1 MYVVFSLFIVGLM
14 FEGSKSKGWNLE
26 LGTWKGKVEA
36 CKPLLK
42 KSYFDSLG
50 F

>member
-1 MYVVFSLFIVGLM
+1 M
-14 FEGSKSKGWNLE
+14 FEGSESKGWNLE

-42 KSYFDSLG
+42 KNIFDSLG

>member
-1 MYVVFSLFIVGLM
+1 
-14 FEGSKSKGWNLE
+14 LE

-42 KSYFDSLG
+42 KVIFWFIRFLVVSY
-50 F
+50 

>member
-1 MYVVFSLFIVGLM
+1 MYVVFFLFTIGLM

-42 KSYFDSLG
+42 KNHILIH
-50 F
+50 